1 MSRCQV
7 FQCDLQ
13 IYQALSGKVSTN
25 NSPNNE
31 KHDEDEKA
39 VKRFAKDLHALVD
52 EYMEEFTVVSW
63 TALPNPTMPEEDDP
77 AQES

>member
-1 MSRCQV
+1 MSQCQV

-13 IYQALSGKVSTN
+13 IYKALSSKVSTK

-31 KHDEDEKA
+31 KRDEDEKA
-39 VKRFAKDLHALVD
+39 VRRFAKDLHALVGED
-52 EYMEEFTVVSW
+52 MEDFPLVSW
-63 TALPNPTMPEEDDP
+63 TAPPNAAMPEEDDP